1 VTKPKVLFVAQ
12 NHPAVRPGGA
22 EGYALDLYSAMG
34 AAGEF
39 EPVFL
44 ARTGP
49 PISSA
54 DSRHATTPFTAVNED
69 SNQYFLYTD
78 VSNYNWL
85 FGRPPQ
91 KTILTR
97 HFRDFLLA
105 HRPDVVHFQ
114 HSLFIGYDVL
124 RLTRNTLPDAPI
136 LYMLHEYLPICH
148 RDGQLVRIVDN
159 TLCRDASPRRCHECF
174 PEISEQ
180 TFFMRRRFIQSHL
193 SLVDLFLAPSEYV
206 RDRYADWGIPK
217 EKIAVEPYACYPV
230 EPVSNGGRPGGARNR
245 FAFFGQF
252 TPYKGAD
259 VLLEAMQILGDGF
272 PGHLWIYG
280 ANLETQRPEFRE
292 RFSSLLEQT
301 GRTVTFAGRYDH
313 ADLRSIIEQMDWVV
327 VPSTWWET
335 GPIVVLEAFQ
345 YGRPVICSDIGGMS
359 EKVTDGVNGLHFQRS
374 KPTSLAD
381 AIRRAATEPG
391 LWDRLRAGIPSV
403 TMIEDRA
410 AALAGIYRELL
421 TRRHARAREDAE
433 AGAASD
439 ATAPAPAATPAAV
452 TGGEGR

>member
-1 VTKPKVLFVAQ
+1 MSTKRKVLFVAQ

-22 EGYALDLYSAMG
+22 EGYALDLYKAMRD
-34 AAGEF
+34 AGEF

-49 PISSA
+49 PISSVE
-54 DSRHATTPFTAVNED
+54 RHNATTPFTAVND
-69 SNQYFLYTD
+69 DPNQYFLYTD

-85 FGRPPQ
+85 FGRPPE

-124 RLTRNTLPDAPI
+124 RLTRNTLPDTPI
-136 LYMLHEYLPICH
+136 VYMLHEYLPICH
-148 RDGQLVRIVDN
+148 RDGQLVRVVDG
-159 TLCRDASPRRCHECF
+159 TLCHDASPRRCHECF

-193 SLVDLFLAPSEYV
+193 SLVDLFLAPSDYV
-206 RDRYADWGIPK
+206 RDRYVDWGIPR

-230 EPVSNGGRPGGARNR
+230 EPASNGGQPGQPRNR

-259 VLLEAMQILGDGF
+259 VLLEAMQTLGDGF
-272 PGHLWIYG
+272 PGHLWIHG

-292 RFSSLLEQT
+292 RFASLIEQT
-301 GRTVTFAGRYDH
+301 GRTVTYAGRYDH
-313 ADLRSIIEQMDWVV
+313 ADLRSLIEGVDWVI

-359 EKVTDGVNGLHFQRS
+359 EKVADGVNGLHFRRGQAS
-374 KPTSLAD
+374 SLAEVM
-381 AIRRAATEPG
+381 RRAATEPG

-403 TMIEDRA
+403 PMIEDRA
-410 AALAGIYRELL
+410 AALARVYRDLL
-421 TRRHARAREDAE
+421 ESRRRIEPVP
-433 AGAASD
+433 AGES
-439 ATAPAPAATPAAV
+439 
-452 TGGEGR
+452 G